1 MGVVTG
7 ELSTQPFSLCPVPS
21 SWSAS
26 VALTTGLVPRGTS
39 RLHSLRA
46 LRDCVQ
52 LFLFEGSSGSSDET
66 QLDNS
71 LVTPTL
77 CPATRH
83 TSFPLPHNTP

>member
-7 ELSTQPFSLCPVPS
+7 ELSGQPFSLCPVPS
-21 SWSAS
+21 WTAS
-26 VALTTGLVPRGTS
+26 VALTTGLVPGGAR

-46 LRDCVQ
+46 LHDSVQ
-52 LFLFEGSSGSSDET
+52 LFLFEGSSGSSEET

-71 LVTPTL
+71 IVTPTL

-83 TSFPLPHNTP
+83 TSVSLPHNTP